1 MMNKDVG
8 VRAGAAN
15 PGPAPGTTTDPDIAV
30 KATGLSLSYGRTA
43 AVDRA
48 DVTVKSGCI
57 TGLVGRNGSGKTT
70 FMRLCAGRLHPTGG
84 ELLVF
89 GAPPED
95 NPFVQ
100 PGVIYAV
107 PDREYFRGLKLI
119 EILKEYGLMFP
130 RFDMAFARRLTD
142 YFGLDEVNRYMRLS
156 RGMAAAFN
164 FVCAVAT
171 RAELT
176 MLDEITLGMDVS
188 VRKDVYEILLRDF
201 SEHPRT
207 FIVSSHL
214 FGEAEDVMSDV
225 ILIDE
230 GRVALHSDI
239 DELRRGA
246 YRVSGGVDAVRSFT
260 EGREVIFSRE
270 GELGGE
276 AVVKEQADEGVRAA
290 AGKFGLTVS
299 GVTPE
304 EYCFYTIGVDKRE
317 ALSCLW
323 NE

>member
-1 MMNKDVG
+1 MMSDETV
-8 VRAGAAN
+8 VAG
-15 PGPAPGTTTDPDIAV
+15 IAV
-30 KATGLSLSYGRTA
+30 KATGLSLSYGK
-43 AVDRA
+43 
-48 DVTVKSGCI
+48 TVAIDGANVSIKDGSI
-57 TGLVGRNGSGKTT
+57 TGLVGKNGSGKTT

-84 ELLVF
+84 EVAVF
-89 GAPPED
+89 GEAPED

-100 PGVIYAV
+100 PRVLYAV
-107 PDREYFRGLKLI
+107 PDREYFKGLKLR
-119 EILKEYGLMFP
+119 EIMTEYRLMFP
-130 RFDMAFARRLTD
+130 RFDMSFAQRLTD
-142 YFGLDEVNRYMRLS
+142 YFGLNKKAKYKSLS

-164 FVCAVAT
+164 FVCAIAT

-201 SEHPRT
+201 SEHPRA

-214 FGEAEDVMSDV
+214 FGEAENVMSDV

-230 GRVALHSDI
+230 GKVALHSDV

-246 YRVSGGVDAVRSFT
+246 YRVTGSADAVRSFT
-260 EGREVIFSRE
+260 QGREVIFSQG
-270 GELGGE
+270 GELGDE
-276 AVVKEQADEGVRAA
+276 AVIREQVEDEAKAA
-290 AGKFGLTVS
+290 AEKLGLTIS

-304 EYCFYTIGVDKRE
+304 EYCFYIIGDDKRE